1 MTNFFLR
8 LPGSLTNPPL
18 RRKMICHDRRGAT
31 FEFYFCLFG
40 LFWRSNFK
48 GKNFFFC
55 LFYLFWRSN
64 FKGKNSNLY
73 FCLFDLFSLLDI
85 LQLQDCA
92 SSFTVKKA
100 WLEKNCKT
108 TNFWPT
114 SFPWIVGLKN
124 WDFFGNCFIYSIQ
137 LDKEMMMVATMLIV

>member
-31 FEFYFCLFG
+31 FEFYFYLFG
-40 LFWRSNFK
+40 
-48 GKNFFFC
+48 
-55 LFYLFWRSN
+55 LFWRSN